1 MYFVLGL
8 TFIAALDSA
17 LFRSKQKIF
26 VKAGKL
32 ELNI

>member
-1 MYFVLGL
+1 MG
-8 TFIAALDSA
+8 ALDLA

>member
-1 MYFVLGL
+1 MG
-8 TFIAALDSA
+8 ALDSA

-32 ELNI
+32 ALNI